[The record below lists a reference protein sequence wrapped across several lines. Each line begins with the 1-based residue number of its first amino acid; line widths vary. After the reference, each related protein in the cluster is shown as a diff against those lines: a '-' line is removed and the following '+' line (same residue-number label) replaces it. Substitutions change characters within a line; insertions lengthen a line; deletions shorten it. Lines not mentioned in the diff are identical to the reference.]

1 MYKKILVPMA
11 LEHNSKVGAA
21 MDVAHKLLG
30 EGGQITALHVIEAI
44 PGYAAM
50 HMPGDYQE
58 KRKSEAVAS
67 LKSELGGVGNVKA
80 SVVIGHPGRTIQDFA
95 QQHDIDCIIMA
106 SHQPGFQDFIL
117 GSTAAWVVRHAKC
130 SVHVIR

>member
-11 LEHNSKVGAA
+11 LEQNRNAAAA
-21 MDVAHKLLG
+21 MGIAHKLL
-30 EGGQITALHVIEAI
+30 EKDGQIIALHVIEAI

-50 HMPGDYQE
+50 HMPADYQE
-58 KRKSEAVAS
+58 KRQSEAIAS
-67 LKSELGGVGNVKA
+67 MKAELGGVGDVKA

-95 QQHDIDCIIMA
+95 EQHDIDCIIMA
-106 SHQPGFQDFIL
+106 SHQPGFQDYIL